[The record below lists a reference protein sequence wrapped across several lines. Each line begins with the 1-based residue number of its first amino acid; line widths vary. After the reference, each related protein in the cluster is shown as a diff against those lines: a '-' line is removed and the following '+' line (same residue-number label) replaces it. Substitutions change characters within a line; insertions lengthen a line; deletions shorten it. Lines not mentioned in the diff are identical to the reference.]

1 MISKNDANKSNLV
14 AHYIE
19 HNEED
24 QIWDDEVKF
33 YQNADGTYEKHL
45 INGYKGET
53 NVSTVSFEELEQ
65 ELNKVKASQ
74 RGVYRIVKDFLEPKP
89 ITVGSVAYFYEDWV
103 HTVEKCVVESTKEEN
118 GVLVAK
124 VKCVCTVDLE
134 GEVVSQTQGYTTKK
148 MSELYPSVSTAYDA
162 YFHYIDEKTRKYEEE
177 IKNVRDLAMFPLKH
191 FVRGEECT
199 DYEAVV
205 AYKQRV
211 SELLGIDLESE
222 SYKACDEALEEHSE
236 CNEEEFEEPSECNEE
251 DINEQPGLDL

>member
-1 MISKNDANKSNLV
+1 MISKNDENKSNLV

-19 HNEED
+19 HNEGD

-74 RGVYRIVKDFLEPKP
+74 RGVYRIVKDFLEPTQ

-103 HTVEKCVVESTKEEN
+103 HTVEKCVVESTSEEN
-118 GVLVAK
+118 GTLVAK

-162 YFHYIDEKTRKYEEE
+162 YFKYIVEKTRKYEEE

-191 FVRGEECT
+191 FVREEDYT
-199 DYEAVV
+199 NYEAVV

-211 SELLGIDLESE
+211 RDLLGVDLECEPSKDCE
-222 SYKACDEALEEHSE
+222 EAMEHS
-236 CNEEEFEEPSECNEE
+236 SECNEE
-251 DINEQPGLDL
+251 DIDEQPGLDL